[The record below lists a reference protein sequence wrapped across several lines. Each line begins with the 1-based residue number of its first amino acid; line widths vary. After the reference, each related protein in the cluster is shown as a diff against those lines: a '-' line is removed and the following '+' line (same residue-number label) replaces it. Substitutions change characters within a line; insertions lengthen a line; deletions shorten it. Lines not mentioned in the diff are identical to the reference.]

1 MEHFMLLKD
10 IIGIWNYSTYI
21 LVWISDIHFEYVEEM
36 IIGLLLKNE
45 KSSLPTVCFIFFLT
59 AHFHTTFFDRFH
71 GRKRIEF
78 GLETIFLL
86 DNNIGFCFEYRV
98 CCKNLTKN
106 LFFIWIKGGSCYR
119 IVKSG
124 QYFATD
130 PVVWCLVILLEQHS
144 LPNLIDLRKW
154 L

>member
-1 MEHFMLLKD
+1 
-10 IIGIWNYSTYI
+10 
-21 LVWISDIHFEYVEEM
+21 M

-45 KSSLPTVCFIFFLT
+45 KSSLPAVCFIFFLT

-98 CCKNLTKN
+98 CCKNLG
-106 LFFIWIKGGSCYR
+106 FFSNKESFLYLDKRWLVLQNCQKRPIFCNRPCSLVFGD
-119 IVKSG
+119 IVGTTLSSKS
-124 QYFATD
+124 
-130 PVVWCLVILLEQHS
+130 
-144 LPNLIDLRKW
+144 N
-154 L
+154 